1 MDTTD
6 PSFPDGSTI
15 AAGLRVP
22 RPFAGKQILS
32 VLRDSKGGA
41 VSVPEKEIVEAVR
54 SLAKEG
60 VFACPEGAATLAG
73 YKRLVNDGDIDSR
86 ENVLLYNTGT
96 GMKYLNLFT

>member
-1 MDTTD
+1 MVGAVGVFAVGNTV
-6 PSFPDGSTI
+6 

-32 VLRDSKGGA
+32 VLRESRGGA
-41 VSVPEKEIVEAVR
+41 VKVSDQEIIASMG

-73 YKRLVNDGDIDSR
+73 YKELLAAGKIGRDEQAV
-86 ENVLLYNTGT
+86 LYNTGT
-96 GMKYLNLFT
+96 ALKYLNLIP